1 VKYYRAKAII
11 QGSRTV
17 WADLA
22 AGGIQVQ
29 PITQVHHCQIM
40 GGWKTLIERTKMF
53 KPTPEFIYKFISLTT
68 IVIKSSF
75 YLYFN

>member
-1 VKYYRAKAII
+1 MSASFELVCVLLYAYVFPRIPVVKYYRAKAII

-40 GGWKTLIERTKMF
+40 GG
-53 KPTPEFIYKFISLTT
+53 
-68 IVIKSSF
+68 
-75 YLYFN
+75 